1 MMLGVSA
8 CWLGVVSARWMMLG
22 VKACWLGVVTIIAMM
37 RGVMRVSSAVRVVDA
52 DSARMVRG
60 TCFGWSS
67 EDGCRS
73 QGGDEDSEGGGEV
86 HAGLLFV
93 YGRGCGFGL

>member
-8 CWLGVVSARWMMLG
+8 CWLGVV
-22 VKACWLGVVTIIAMM
+22 TIIAVV
-37 RGVMRVSSAVRVVDA
+37 RRVMRVSSAVRVVDA
-52 DSARMVRG
+52 ESASMVRG
-60 TCFGWSS
+60 TCFGRSS

-73 QGGDEDSEGGGEV
+73 QGGDEDSEEGGEV
-86 HAGLLFV
+86 HVGLWFV